1 MLYRD
6 GIVNVCEYAYREIG
20 TNALH
25 PALYNTRYEG
35 FYQQAEKFCQK
46 IHVWTV
52 DKETDIREMCR
63 NQVDA
68 IITND
73 PKSAKKIVDEYENGS
88 LIPELVKKMKKL

>member
-1 MLYRD
+1 M
-6 GIVNVCEYAYREIG
+6 
-20 TNALH
+20 H
-25 PALYNTRYEG
+25 PALYNTRYEE

-52 DKETDIREMCR
+52 DKEADIREMCH